1 MKCRI
6 ASDYFIVD
14 KKQSYYACSKLGLT
28 LIRTQA
34 KLQSDGKI
42 SYQDYTEKEECLDK
56 NNSLSSGDLIEV
68 KIKTPAIHQNDE
80 KTGAVIVDIC

>member
-14 KKQSYYACSKLGLT
+14 KKQAFYACSKLGLT

-42 SYQDYTEKEECLDK
+42 SYQNYTEQEEYLVK
-56 NNSLSSGDLIEV
+56 NNSLTSGDLINV